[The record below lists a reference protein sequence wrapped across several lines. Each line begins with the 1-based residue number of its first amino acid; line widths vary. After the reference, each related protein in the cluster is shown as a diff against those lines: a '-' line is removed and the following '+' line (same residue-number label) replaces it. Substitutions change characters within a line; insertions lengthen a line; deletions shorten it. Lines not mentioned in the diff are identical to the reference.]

1 MGNALSKA
9 IAQLGD
15 RRILSVLLASIA
27 LAIAVFAAL
36 WLGIWFL
43 LTRTAISDQAWIE
56 TTLDVLGGLATLAL
70 TWLLFPIVVSAWVAL
85 FLDRVATAVEQR
97 HYPELPPAPGL
108 PLATA
113 LLASLRFLVVALT
126 LNVLLLVLLL
136 LPPAYPVAYYLLNGY
151 LLGREYFELVALRRL
166 DPIAAR
172 RLRARHGT
180 ELLLTG
186 AGMAFALTIPLV
198 AFVVPVVATAMLV
211 HRYETWR
218 RAG

>member
-27 LAIAVFAAL
+27 LAVAVFAVL

-43 LTRTAISDQAWIE
+43 LTRTSIADQSWLE
-56 TTLDVLGGLATLAL
+56 STLDVLGGLATLVL
-70 TWLLFPIVVSAWVAL
+70 TWLLFPIVVSAWIAL
-85 FLDRVATAVEQR
+85 FLDRVAIAVERR

-108 PLATA
+108 PFATA
-113 LLASLRFLVVALT
+113 LIASLRFLIVALA
-126 LNVLLLVLLL
+126 LNVLLLALLL
-136 LPPAYPVAYYLLNGY
+136 VPPVYPIAYYLLNGY
-151 LLGREYFELVALRRL
+151 LLGREYFELAAMRRL
-166 DPIAAR
+166 DPVTTR
-172 RLRARHGT
+172 RLRGRHGV

-186 AGMAFALTIPLV
+186 AGMTFALTLPFV

-211 HRYETWR
+211 HRCEAWR